1 MKKLLLSAALIAA
14 MPAAHTFAQNATTP
28 SPMPTQ
34 QADDKMVA
42 KRQFN
47 SFISMFEAGVSRKT
61 LSVAQD
67 GLMKS
72 MAMMQ
77 ETTAKW
83 SRTAAA
89 PDAKPDADMKKRI
102 DRSNKLYG
110 DIKMASVDPMANH
123 AKITPM
129 LKEFMQML

>member
-1 MKKLLLSAALIAA
+1 MKKLLLAAALLAA
-14 MPAAHTFAQNATTP
+14 MPAAHTFAQSATTP
-28 SPMPTQ
+28 ATQ
-34 QADDKMVA
+34 PADDKMAA

-61 LSVAQD
+61 PAVAQD
-67 GLMKS
+67 GLMKA

-77 ETTAKW
+77 ETSAKW

-89 PDAKPDADMKKRI
+89 DPKANADLKKRV
-102 DRSNKLYG
+102 DRTNKLYSE
-110 DIKMASVDPMANH
+110 IKMASVDPMANS

-129 LKEFMQML
+129 LKEFMQFL